1 MRDWR
6 NSNFQPSAMENFFF
20 HEYTSLQKEEEEEH
34 FQVDDFLPR
43 KESHSSKSPFG
54 NVLAEQ
60 NHSETDY
67 CKGSVNDEE
76 VISEAEVDP
85 PKENKQQYIGVRK
98 RPWGKYAAE
107 IRDSTRRGTRVWLG
121 TFPSPEEAAMAY
133 DQAAYLM
140 RGRLARLNFP
150 TETVVASL
158 RGMKYNCES
167 GSSPA
172 ATLRATN
179 KLRMKM
185 MMKEKGK
192 RKERVN
198 NNAEKYMVVFEDL
211 GADLLD
217 ELLSE
222 SSSSV
227 TR

>member
-1 MRDWR
+1 MD
-6 NSNFQPSAMENFFF
+6 NFLCHQYISF
-20 HEYTSLQKEEEEEH
+20 QKEEEEEQEH

-43 KESHSSKSPFG
+43 KESHSSKGPFG
-54 NVLAEQ
+54 DVLAEQ
-60 NHSETDY
+60 NHSGTDY
-67 CKGSVNDEE
+67 CKGSANDEE

-85 PKENKQQYIGVRK
+85 PKNNKQQYIGVRK

-107 IRDSTRRGTRVWLG
+107 IRDSTRRGSRVWLG

-150 TETVVASL
+150 TEAVVASL
-158 RGMKYNCES
+158 RDMKYNYES

-185 MMKEKGK
+185 MMKGK
-192 RKERVN
+192 RKATTKMKERVN

-217 ELLSE
+217 ELLCE

-227 TR
+227 TH